1 MMTSSVAGPWISFQS
16 ISQSQLIPKKDHGH
30 CCCMLPVWSTIAFWI
45 PVKPR
50 HLRSTLSEEMRC
62 TENDNAAAALVN
74 KTAQFFSMTMPGCR
88 KTNASE
94 VNELGYKVLS
104 HLPRSPDLTPTATS
118 SSTSFS
124 RENAS
129 PTSRRQK
136 MLSKSLLNPEAQIFM
151 LQEKKNLFLVGKN
164 KLIVM
169 APVLINKDV
178 FESS

>member
-30 CCCMLPVWSTIAFWI
+30 CCCILPVWSTIAFWI

-104 HLPRSPDLTPTATS
+104 HLPRSPDLSPTATS

-151 LQEKKNLFLVGKN
+151 LQEKKNLFL
-164 KLIVM
+164 
-169 APVLINKDV
+169 
-178 FESS
+178 SH